1 MKVRAA
7 HTVKISESKS
17 EKVEDLLAAEEPL
30 EIRITFL
37 QSTKRVEKALSVTM
51 RTPGNDEEL
60 AIGFLISEGIINSYE
75 DIISVKHCLQV
86 PAEAQ
91 GNVIRV
97 ILKDEVEVD
106 WESLQR
112 HFYASSS
119 CGVCGKSAL
128 GNISCQ
134 IPERSS
140 GTIEVKENLIYE
152 LAGRVQEAQ
161 NVFQYTGGIH
171 AAAIFN
177 EKGDLKCLRED
188 IGRHNAVDKVVG
200 FAIQQNLDLNENPI
214 LWVSGRAG
222 FELVQ
227 KALMAGFR
235 MMVAVGA
242 PSSLAA
248 ELANE
253 NDFILIGFSRNERFN
268 IYSGDQILSISKTDP

>member
-1 MKVRAA
+1 MKVRPA
-7 HTVKISESKS
+7 HTLKISESKS

-60 AIGFLISEGIINSYE
+60 AVGFLISEGIINSFD

-97 ILKDEVEVD
+97 ILKDEVDVD

-128 GNISCQ
+128 ENIACQ
-134 IPERSS
+134 IPARSRK
-140 GTIEVKENLIYE
+140 TLAVKESLVYE

-171 AAAIFN
+171 AAAIFD
-177 EKGDLKCLRED
+177 EGGDLQCLRED

-200 FAIQQNLDLNENPI
+200 FAIQQNLDLNENPM

-242 PSSLAA
+242 PSSLAV
-248 ELANE
+248 ELAQE

-268 IYSGDQILSISKTDP
+268 VYSGLELLDLL